1 MVPDGRWRADILYG
15 MKNHPHQRRGGNWPW
30 AVIVALLASI
40 PAFYDS
46 LMPQP
51 AFWANG
57 LYVVSGGVLLASLR
71 PTASLLSSA
80 NWRSGHGADM
90 ALAAALLVCAVIP
103 TSHTSVLALGWR
115 LAVALA
121 TLFRMVVLCQPLF
134 SSAGLARMLLIAMG
148 LLAMCGVGFY
158 WIDPSVDSLAD
169 GLWLAFTTAATVG
182 YGDVVPTT
190 TASRIFAVFV
200 VLLGYGVLSLVT
212 AGIAA
217 MFVGSQGRE
226 VEQEILQDM
235 HAQLGMVRNE
245 IAVLR
250 KEMAAVRAAADVT
263 LMAKS
268 STPVADIHPASD

>member
-1 MVPDGRWRADILYG
+1 MNNQPTI
-15 MKNHPHQRRGGNWPW
+15 RRGGHWPW
-30 AVIVALLASI
+30 AVIVALMASI

-46 LMPQP
+46 LMPSP
-51 AFWANG
+51 AIWANG
-57 LYVVSGGVLLASLR
+57 LYLVAAGVLLASQWPAVTR
-71 PTASLLSSA
+71 VGHIV
-80 NWRSGHGADM
+80 WRSGQGADI
-90 ALAAALLVCAVIP
+90 ALAAALVVCAVLP
-103 TSHTSVLALGWR
+103 TSHTSVPALGWR
-115 LAVALA
+115 LAVAMA
-121 TLFRMVVLCQPLF
+121 TLSRMVVLCQPLF
-134 SSAGLARMLLIAMG
+134 SSAGLTRMLLIAAG

-217 MFVGSQGRE
+217 MFVGSQERK

-235 HAQLGMVRNE
+235 HAQLGMVRHE
-245 IAVLR
+245 IAELR
-250 KEMAAVRAAADVT
+250 KEMAATRAAADN
-263 LMAKS
+263 A
-268 STPVADIHPASD
+268 STGQPSMNRPAPYKDLGK